1 MLRLADANDETDRRI
16 AEGLAKRTGG
26 ELKVLRY
33 SRELKDAN
41 RLRELLEVSEDYTGG
56 VSATNRR
63 EGAAFFYLCKA
74 PQGQEIAKGEGD
86 SPELAICDGFL
97 DFLNKPLNR

>member
-1 MLRLADANDETDRRI
+1 MLKIEDANDATDRLI

-33 SRELKDAN
+33 TREEKDAA
-41 RLRELLEVSEDYTGG
+41 RLRDLLEISEDYKAG
-56 VSATNRR
+56 VSPTNRR
-63 EGAAFFYLCKA
+63 EGPGFFYLCKA
-74 PQGQEIAKGEGD
+74 PNGMEIARGEGD

-97 DFLNKPLNR
+97 DFLSRPLR

>member
-1 MLRLADANDETDRRI
+1 MLKTEDANDATDRLI

-33 SRELKDAN
+33 TREEKDAA
-41 RLRELLEVSEDYTGG
+41 RLRDLLEISEDYKAG
-56 VSATNRR
+56 VSPTNRR
-63 EGAAFFYLCKA
+63 EGPGVFYLCKA
-74 PQGQEIAKGEGD
+74 PNGMELARGEGD

-97 DFLNKPLNR
+97 DFLSRPLR